1 MENLTKQQINFLRN
15 YAHSLNAVKSAL
27 DGGYSENVAHVQ
39 ARSLLSRK
47 KYQHALNSIIEREV
61 DKLEIPKAFILKKY
75 LQVIDWASGVDEKS
89 VLNARGGHV
98 AGMPAGKNGFDGF
111 DGFVGVNLENENP
124 QSGAGVGFLDKEN
137 KRAPEAL
144 VRDFCAPRD
153 PSLLLK
159 ALEGLQRFL
168 ERAKEEPKN
177 EEQSAFWQIDNVD
190 CSKI

>member
-1 MENLTKQQINFLRN
+1 MIENLTKQQKNFLRN
-15 YAHSLNAVKSAL
+15 YAHTLNAVKSAL

-47 KYQHALNSIIEREV
+47 KYQQALNSIIEREV

-75 LQVIDWASGVDEKS
+75 LQVIDWASGDDEKS
-89 VLNARGGHV
+89 IIKPRNKGAEGVLG
-98 AGMPAGKNGFDGF
+98 GKNEFDG
-111 DGFVGVNLENENP
+111 GNLESENLQTATETDFIEGENE
-124 QSGAGVGFLDKEN
+124 
-137 KRAPEAL
+137 RAPEAL

-168 ERAKEEPKN
+168 ERAKEEPKS
-177 EEQSAFWQIDNVD
+177 EEGSAFWQIDNVD
-190 CSKI
+190 CNKI